1 MKSIRNQPNS
11 TVTLSVLDRLTDD
24 DPRSRS
30 DENTIAEQDAPQMRE
45 KKMPIARER
54 SRRELRAGVRRDLE
68 WLLNTRRIP
77 DEPGPGQAETEKSL
91 YSYGLPDFST
101 YAIASPKD
109 QSKLVQVLQ
118 AAVKVF
124 EPRLANVKV
133 VPLEINP
140 KGLRTMKIRIEG
152 LLLMDP
158 APEHISFDT
167 TLQLTTGDF
176 SVKDEGGA

>member
-1 MKSIRNQPNS
+1 MKTIRNQPNS
-11 TVTLSVLDRLTDD
+11 AVTLSVLDRLKDD

-30 DENTIAEQDAPQMRE
+30 DENTVAEQDAPQMRE
-45 KKMPIARER
+45 KKAPIARER

-68 WLLNTRRIP
+68 WLLNTRRNP
-77 DEPGPGQAETEKSL
+77 DDPGVGQVETENSL

-109 QSKLVQVLQ
+109 QAKLVRVLQ
-118 AAVKVF
+118 TAVKSF

-176 SVKDEGGA
+176 SVKDEASA

>member
-1 MKSIRNQPNS
+1 MSKSLRTQPNS
-11 TVTLSVLDRLTDD
+11 AVTLSILDRLTDT
-24 DPRSRS
+24 DPKSPSVEAPLTRAESVRALRS
-30 DENTIAEQDAPQMRE
+30 
-45 KKMPIARER
+45 
-54 SRRELRAGVRRDLE
+54 GVRRDLE

-77 DEPGPGQAETEKSL
+77 DDPGALAETQNSL
-91 YSYGLPDFST
+91 YNYGLPDFST

-109 QSKLVQVLQ
+109 QTKLVRVLQ

-124 EPRLANVKV
+124 EPRLANVRV
-133 VPLEINP
+133 VPVEINP
-140 KGLRTMKIRIEG
+140 QGLRTMRIRIEG

-176 SVKDEGGA
+176 SVKDEVNV